1 MLSMRPC
8 HQPATSR
15 IAGTDSNNQ
24 KAGLLLRIVRIN
36 YPLAASCFAVNR
48 LGCLPFINH
57 AAYILLQM
65 ARPVSILLLTLLVT
79 ACGGRSE
86 REVVRRD
93 NDVFR
98 SEPSRQCLSTL
109 RAANVRFTPLPNQN
123 YSSGCRTID
132 TVKLMSFSTEAT
144 NLGAM
149 TCPLATNFTAWA
161 KHAVEPAAKAYLGS
175 EVVRIETMGT
185 YNCRNINGGR
195 SGRLSEH
202 AFGNAVDVSAF
213 ILKNGRRVSV
223 LSGWNGKA
231 DERAFLRRLHQSAC
245 KRFGTVL
252 GPDYNAAHANHF
264 HFDMAKSMKDGSAYC
279 R

>member
-1 MLSMRPC
+1 MVRGASF
-8 HQPATSR
+8 
-15 IAGTDSNNQ
+15 
-24 KAGLLLRIVRIN
+24 LLL
-36 YPLAASCFAVNR
+36 A
-48 LGCLPFINH
+48 
-57 AAYILLQM
+57 
-65 ARPVSILLLTLLVT
+65 LLVS

-98 SEPSRQCLSTL
+98 SEPARQCLSTL
-109 RAANVRFTPLPNQN
+109 KAANVRYTPLPNQN
-123 YSSGCRTID
+123 FSGGCHTID
-132 TVKLMSFSTEAT
+132 TVRLMSFSTEAT

-149 TCPLATNFTAWA
+149 TCPLAANFTAWA
-161 KHAVEPAAKAYLGS
+161 KHAVAPAARAYLDS

-185 YNCRNINGGR
+185 YSCRNVNGGR
-195 SGRLSEH
+195 SGRLSQH

-213 ILKNGRRVSV
+213 VLKDGRRVSV
-223 LSGWNGKA
+223 LTGWNGKA

-264 HFDMAKSMKDGSAYC
+264 HFDMAQSMKDGSAYC